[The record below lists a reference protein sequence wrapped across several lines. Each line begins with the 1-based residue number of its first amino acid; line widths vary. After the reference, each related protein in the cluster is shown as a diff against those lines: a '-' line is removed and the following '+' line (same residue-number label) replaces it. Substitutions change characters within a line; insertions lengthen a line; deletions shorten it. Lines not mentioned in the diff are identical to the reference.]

1 MSQLSLDSQDPAPTA
16 DDVDAPEMEEEE
28 EDEEEEHQLSTT
40 SKDFENK
47 DQLNSARNP
56 NPFFY

>member
-16 DDVDAPEMEEEE
+16 DDVDAPEMEE
-28 EDEEEEHQLSTT
+28 EEEEHQLSTT